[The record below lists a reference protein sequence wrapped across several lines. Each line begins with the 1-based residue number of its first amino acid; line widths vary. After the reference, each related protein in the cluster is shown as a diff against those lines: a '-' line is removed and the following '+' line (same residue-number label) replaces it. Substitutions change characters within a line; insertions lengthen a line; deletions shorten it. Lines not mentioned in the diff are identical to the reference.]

1 MVVTR
6 TAYVLH
12 TMDTPRKPLASVGHI
27 ETPRPW
33 PVFELPNRKS
43 YTCAALTDEAVVLYG
58 GAIGLYCLPLCSVW
72 TKKVAGWSA
81 RVSLVKG
88 VALGKGWLAVACAP
102 GLLRLFTTAGVQLS
116 VWCLPGRHVA
126 AVGNDQQLA
135 LFHQAAL
142 AGPDGRQSIAV
153 QRYVALSRAA
163 APGAL
168 LGPPLTLWIRPGSTM
183 IWAGFSDQGRLC
195 WADSLGRMHMLVLG
209 NVWEVICDLA
219 MPQESFIVG
228 VLEAS
233 QEICV
238 VPCSS
243 EVPYPDPGRPIA
255 FSLVPFRLPF
265 LLEPRSEYESQHVIT
280 CRRIEALLREPC
292 DGKHTCRAKRYF
304 ESACH
309 TRDTLLLKQFKF
321 ALEHRILKMTA
332 ELASQM
338 CTPSLVAKASV
349 IARQH
354 GRDDLADWLNRLP
367 TTHDAERLRCRCP
380 PHVVIRPL
388 TFSEMTFRLAC
399 RKELEKQ
406 AAVASTET
414 KQVAVAQTT
423 TKHAALT
430 PITANP
436 FTVVPK
442 KRRIEQSMH
451 PRAAP
456 GTKQA
461 RTKQLTLPQMMRKL
475 P

>member
-1 MVVTR
+1 M
-6 TAYVLH
+6 
-12 TMDTPRKPLASVGHI
+12 
-27 ETPRPW
+27 
-33 PVFELPNRKS
+33 
-43 YTCAALTDEAVVLYG
+43 
-58 GAIGLYCLPLCSVW
+58 
-72 TKKVAGWSA
+72 KVAGWSA

-142 AGPDGRQSIAV
+142 A
-153 QRYVALSRAA
+153 
-163 APGAL
+163 
-168 LGPPLTLWIRPGSTM
+168 GSTM

-280 CRRIEALLREPC
+280 CRQIEALLREPC